1 MGGSYL
7 DLSKQSVMIVDD
19 NRHMRAILCSIF
31 RALSIKD
38 LKEVGDGETALLEVK
53 SFEPTLVVTDWHMEP
68 MDGIALVKSIR
79 HSASSSVKYVPI
91 IILTGH
97 SDLQRVQEARDS
109 GVNEFM
115 AKPVAAKDILKR
127 LETIIAHPRSFIEN
141 DAYFGPDRRRRD
153 QGPPNGTKERRDGA
167 SSAPD
172 ASNEAFS
179 PEQAMAN

>member
-1 MGGSYL
+1 MSGSYL
-7 DLSKQSVMIVDD
+7 DLSQQSVMIVDD
-19 NRHMRAILCSIF
+19 NRHMRALLCSIF
-31 RALSIKD
+31 RALNIKN
-38 LKEVGDGETALLEVK
+38 LKEVGDGETALAEVE

-91 IILTGH
+91 IMLTGH

-127 LETIIAHPRSFIEN
+127 LEAIVGHPRPFIEN
-141 DAYFGPDRRRRD
+141 DSYFGPDRRRKN
-153 QGPPNGTKERRDGA
+153 QGPPQGTKDRREGA
-167 SSAPD
+167 STTA
-172 ASNEAFS
+172 ANEDELS
-179 PEQAMAN
+179 PEQALAS

>member
-19 NRHMRAILCSIF
+19 NRYMRAILCSIF

-91 IILTGH
+91 IMLT
-97 SDLQRVQEARDS
+97 
-109 GVNEFM
+109 
-115 AKPVAAKDILKR
+115 
-127 LETIIAHPRSFIEN
+127 
-141 DAYFGPDRRRRD
+141 
-153 QGPPNGTKERRDGA
+153 
-167 SSAPD
+167 
-172 ASNEAFS
+172 
-179 PEQAMAN
+179 